1 MSSFTVEPEVP
12 QLPLGS
18 GVGGSAIALTA
29 PFSEIWSEE
38 GIFAKFL
45 LSLSF
50 FLPHISGGEY
60 VEYGRK
66 VADFLS
72 ETLEIKRQLHSFYD
86 IRKHPTISL
95 TTILCSVFLMPFF
108 SLKSL
113 LALDSLVRSNRYKK
127 LFDCKRKMVV
137 SDTTIARVLRWVI
150 PDQPKMLLLNLV
162 SHFDRLGL
170 LEKALEPGSVPR
182 RIGIIDGSVMGGH
195 HHVTF
200 SLHGS
205 INCPVFIED
214 QQKRGKELPIALDLI
229 DEAHRYLG
237 ECFPDLIL
245 ADSLYFNTSTFTHV
259 RSNGAHL
266 LIKGSNP
273 EFRSVLQD
281 AQFLF
286 THDVVEGVETDSGF
300 DYVRFCH
307 WSMKKT
313 SGDFAGY
320 PIQIAHL
327 VEDYPKRTK
336 NAHCECWIVSTD
348 LSLSS
353 SSLREAAHLRWHIEN
368 NVFKRIS
375 HLAGT
380 KRFYFKDPRR
390 FYSMLRLF
398 CAALAAFDAYICIMR
413 NSEREF
419 KRFLD
424 GAKHTWENIFLK
436 LQDQL
441 EAGAFCW

>member
-1 MSSFTVEPEVP
+1 MKYS
-12 QLPLGS
+12 
-18 GVGGSAIALTA
+18 
-29 PFSEIWSEE
+29 
-38 GIFAKFL
+38 
-45 LSLSF
+45 
-50 FLPHISGGEY
+50 
-60 VEYGRK
+60 RK

-72 ETLEIKRQLHSFYD
+72 ETLEIKRQLKTFYD
-86 IRKHPTISL
+86 IRKNPTISL

-108 SLKSL
+108 SLRSL
-113 LALDSLVRSNRYKK
+113 LAIDSLARSNRYKR
-127 LFDCKRKMVV
+127 LFNCKRKMVV
-137 SDTTIARVLRWVI
+137 SDSTIARVLRWVI
-150 PDQPKMLLLNLV
+150 PDQPKMFLLSLV

-170 LEKALEPGSVPR
+170 LDKALEPGGAPR

-205 INCPVFIED
+205 IDYPVLIED
-214 QQKRGKELPIALDLI
+214 QQRRGKELPVALELI
-229 DEAHRYLG
+229 DKAQEHLG

-245 ADSLYFNTSTFTHV
+245 CDSLYFNTNTFRKV
-259 RSNGAHL
+259 RSKGAHI
-266 LIKGSNP
+266 LIKSSNP

-286 THDVVEGVETDSGF
+286 EHDVVEGVETDSGF
-300 DYVRFCH
+300 DYVRLCH

-313 SGDFAGY
+313 SGEFADY

-348 LSLSS
+348 ISLSS
-353 SSLREAAHLRWHIEN
+353 LSLREAAHLRWHIEN

-398 CAALAAFDAYICIMR
+398 CAALATFDAYICIMR

-419 KRFLD
+419 KRLMD
-424 GAKHTWENIFLK
+424 GAKETWENIFSR

-441 EAGAFCW
+441 EDAAFCW